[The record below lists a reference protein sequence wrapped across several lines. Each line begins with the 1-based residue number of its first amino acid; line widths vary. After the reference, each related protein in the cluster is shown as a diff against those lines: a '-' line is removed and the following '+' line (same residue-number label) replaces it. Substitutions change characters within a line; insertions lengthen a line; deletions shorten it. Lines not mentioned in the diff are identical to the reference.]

1 MVSEKSSQEASS
13 IATNEFVGVTMAEF
27 VVTADWLKVK
37 ITKAKNQI
45 IFWMFLFWATEIG
58 AIFAF
63 LKFLR

>member
-1 MVSEKSSQEASS
+1 MVSEQQHD
-13 IATNEFVGVTMAEF
+13 IATKEFVGVTMAEF
-27 VVTADWLKVK
+27 GVSMDWLEAK

-45 IFWMFLFWATEIG
+45 IFWMFLFWATELG